1 MSFLLEVVAY
11 EQLVVEQYVRPRQL
25 ADEKSVHYGGLV
37 DDRPHSHKL
46 VEEFRNTP
54 PTARLRFCSCCSL
67 HGNSKSVP

>member
-11 EQLVVEQYVRPRQL
+11 EQLVVEQYIRL

-46 VEEFRNTP
+46 VEDFRNTP
-54 PTARLRFCSCCSL
+54 PTARLRFCTCCIL
-67 HGNSKSVP
+67 HGNSKSFP